1 MVTMVVNGSN
11 FSTGAKKDMK
21 AAVKTKVWDRG
32 DTFCSSNYGRRLS

>member
-21 AAVKTKVWDRG
+21 AAVKTKVCVSW
-32 DTFCSSNYGRRLS
+32 